1 MNGFQ
6 ADKES
11 EEDTNIENSG
21 KKKNRKGKTQ
31 VDHRRPADL

>member
-21 KKKNRKGKTQ
+21 KKKIEKAK
-31 VDHRRPADL
+31 HR